1 LFFGIGPLP
10 VLIYGSAHNNAV
22 PRRGTNWRSVPAT
35 KEVNKGRGI
44 VAGASA
50 EKGYDGA
57 MGRAVGIAVLVLAV
71 AAAVFGL
78 GAGGDFV
85 LGWLVGVEAWL
96 FGAAVYPSL
105 LLLLI
110 GFGVGFFGVPALLE
124 WARRRKT
131 AEAFRQGRDAVQGR
145 EGKTLAR
152 LAGAAYY
159 KWWTENTELPDEPEL
174 PTSLDALIAH
184 GKPARWSKLASG
196 DMADV
201 EAEMF
206 FANPIL
212 WEFVTTLAAE
222 IDATPGETGEPALLE
237 PRQRARFHEAR
248 LALSAF
254 WNGAGERVFATR
266 TLARVAAQPAPDE
279 PGFRLLAFTE
289 AAAAKARGAPMIA
302 LHLLRLG
309 AEPRFWEAPFR
320 APAAADTPGE
330 PDRTRIAPS
339 LGDPQDAPAP
349 ATEERLAQA
358 E

>member
-1 LFFGIGPLP
+1 M
-10 VLIYGSAHNNAV
+10 
-22 PRRGTNWRSVPAT
+22 
-35 KEVNKGRGI
+35 GR
-44 VAGASA
+44 VAG
-50 EKGYDGA
+50 
-57 MGRAVGIAVLVLAV
+57 IAALVLAA

-78 GAGGDFV
+78 GAGGDFA

-110 GFGVGFFGVPALLE
+110 GFGLGFFGIPALLE
-124 WARRRKT
+124 WARRRK
-131 AEAFRQGRDAVQGR
+131 AADAFRQVRDALAAR
-145 EGKTLAR
+145 EGKTLLR
-152 LAGAAYY
+152 LAGAAYD

-222 IDATPGETGEPALLE
+222 IDAAAGAAGAPGETGEPALLE
-237 PRQRARFHEAR
+237 PRDRARFHEAR

-266 TLARVAAQPAPDE
+266 TLARAAAQPAPDE

-289 AAAAKARGAPMIA
+289 AAAAKARGMPMIA

-320 APAAADTPGE
+320 APAAADAPGE